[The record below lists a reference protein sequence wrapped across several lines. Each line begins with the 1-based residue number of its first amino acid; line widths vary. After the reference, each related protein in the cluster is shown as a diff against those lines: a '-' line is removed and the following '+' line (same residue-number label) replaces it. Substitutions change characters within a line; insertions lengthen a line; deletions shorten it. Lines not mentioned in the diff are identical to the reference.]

1 MVKAMSE
8 LRNLTII
15 AIYNA
20 YPVNLTKEHEE
31 KYKDMYV
38 DYLNRGVLSVAYELL
53 WTVASKKGLIE
64 DTEYKNPHPEAKFR
78 RNMLELLDMI
88 GW

>member
-8 LRNLTII
+8 LRDLTII
-15 AIYNA
+15 AIDNA

-38 DYLNRGVLSVAYELL
+38 DIPLYFLQHL
-53 WTVASKKGLIE
+53 
-64 DTEYKNPHPEAKFR
+64 DQAKYQRWQKQNTF
-78 RNMLELLDMI
+78 E
-88 GW
+88 

>member
-8 LRNLTII
+8 LRDLTII
-15 AIYNA
+15 AIDNA
-20 YPVNLTKEHEE
+20 YPVNLTKKHEE

-38 DYLNRGVLSVAYELL
+38 DYLNRGLLSVAYELL
-53 WTVASKKGLIE
+53 WTVARKKGLIE
-64 DTEYKNPHPEAKFR
+64 DTDYKNPHPEVKFR
-78 RNMLELLDMI
+78 WNMLALLDMI

>member
-8 LRNLTII
+8 LRDLTII
-15 AIYNA
+15 AIDNA
-20 YPVNLTKEHEE
+20 YPINLTKEHEE

-53 WTVASKKGLIE
+53 WTVARKKGLIE
-64 DTEYKNPHPEAKFR
+64 NTDYKNPHPEFNFR
-78 RNMLELLDMI
+78 WNMLALLDMI